1 MNEKNVGKCSTIGT
15 CSTMGSSTQFTQMK
29 CPQRNF
35 NDLHEKKSIFFYV
48 ENNRSHWFKNQD
60 TTHTCDL

>member
-35 NDLHEKKSIFFYV
+35 NDLQEKKSIF
-48 ENNRSHWFKNQD
+48 
-60 TTHTCDL
+60 LM